1 MRLSSR
7 LFLSTLLLC
16 ALSATALPQKKKFCP
31 VPPPSPFKHSGRI
44 VTSFDRSAGGMR
56 TTLEHPR
63 SLGKGAEQLYLAAS
77 FVHQPRA
84 VTPTIELVLVSSSPA
99 ARYRDAHNLVFF
111 CDGQQR
117 PFNEKV
123 GYKSQKGADGMA
135 LEATRVSLSYAD
147 AVALTRSRKVSARLG
162 ATDVEFT
169 NNHLEALREMVAQL
183 APSPG
188 LWTTAGSVS
197 AR

>member
-7 LFLSTLLLC
+7 LFLSTLLLFVM
-16 ALSATALPQKKKFCP
+16 SAPAVSQKRFCP

-44 VTSFDRSAGGMR
+44 VTSFDRSTNGMR

-63 SLGKGAEQLYLAAS
+63 SLGKGAEELYLVAS
-77 FVHQPRA
+77 FVHQDPRRPS
-84 VTPTIELVLVSSSPA
+84 TPTVELVFVSSSPVT
-99 ARYRDAHNLVFF
+99 RYRDAHNLVFY

-117 PFNEKV
+117 AFNQKTS
-123 GYKSQKGADGMA
+123 YKSQTGEGGVA
-135 LEATRVSLSYAD
+135 LEATRISLPYAD
-147 AVALTRSRKVSARLG
+147 VVSLTRSRKVSARLG

-169 NNHLEALREMVAQL
+169 NNHLEALRELVSLM

-188 LWTTAGSVS
+188 RWGAEE
-197 AR
+197 

>member
-7 LFLSTLLLC
+7 LLLSTLLLC

-44 VTSFDRSAGGMR
+44 VTSFDRAAGGMR

-63 SLGKGAEQLYLAAS
+63 SLGRGAEQLYLAAS
-77 FVHQPRA
+77 FVHQNPRRA

-117 PFNEKV
+117 PFNQKV
-123 GYKSQKGADGMA
+123 GYKSQTGADGMA

-147 AVALTRSRKVSARLG
+147 AVSLTRSRKVSARLG

-169 NNHLEALREMVAQL
+169 NNHLEALRELVSLM

-188 LWTTAGSVS
+188 RWGAEE
-197 AR
+197 